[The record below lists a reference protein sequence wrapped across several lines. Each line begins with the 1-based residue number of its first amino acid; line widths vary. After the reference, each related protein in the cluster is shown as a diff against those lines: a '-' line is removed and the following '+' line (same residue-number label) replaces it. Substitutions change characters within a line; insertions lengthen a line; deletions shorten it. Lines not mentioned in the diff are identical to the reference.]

1 MKRIKKATLLMTRSI
16 AYRYNFLRLY
26 YWAEEEL
33 LELQSV
39 SLMPRFYYRWLFQTA
54 MRLVEYHRFQ
64 RLADKAIHTIPY
76 HIRFEVA

>member
-1 MKRIKKATLLMTRSI
+1 MKRIKKATLLI
-16 AYRYNFLRLY
+16 ARNISYRCNFLRLY

-33 LELQSV
+33 LELRSV
-39 SLMPRFYYRWLFQTA
+39 SLMPQFYYRWLFQTS
-54 MRLVEYHRFQ
+54 MRLVRHDHFQ